1 MVLSINPADFLK
13 LMVGQRNRNHDIVAD
28 YLDSVASEVNE
39 LARIWKQ
46 VAQRLSQGETSVDLS
61 TISPMI
67 VPEMQ
72 SESFYRVRQ
81 FYDSVWLATEGVLDA
96 DRRESIVYQ
105 LGAMLQTR
113 AMTLSQYRQYVE
125 NLRGKLLCR
134 RSKPTGGF

>member
-1 MVLSINPADFLK
+1 
-13 LMVGQRNRNHDIVAD
+13 
-28 YLDSVASEVNE
+28 
-39 LARIWKQ
+39 
-46 VAQRLSQGETSVDLS
+46 
-61 TISPMI
+61 MI
-67 VPEMQ
+67 VPEMH

-125 NLRGKLLCR
+125 NLEESSFVDDQNQLEDFKDFSRLVDALQREAASIDVLAKSIR
-134 RSKPTGGF
+134 AMIR